1 MSICFDLAITI
12 PDSYLDYRKI
22 VHKPKRKKKK

>member
-1 MSICFDLAITI
+1 MSTCFDLSIKI

-22 VHKPKRKKKK
+22 VYKPKRKKNK